1 MKNVKIALVVAL
13 SALSFNAAANGG
25 TRGGNVDVNP
35 IELVKHWNGK
45 EGTQQTAI
53 NGAIIEWQANERGE
67 MVSRIEGGKLECLST
82 WGGGCYWKK

>member
-1 MKNVKIALVVAL
+1 MKKVILIAVL
-13 SALSFNAAANGG
+13 SALSFGAVANGG

-35 IELVKHWNGK
+35 LELSKQWNGK
-45 EGTQQTAI
+45 EGTQQTAT

-67 MVSRIEGGKLECLST
+67 MVSRINGGELVCLST